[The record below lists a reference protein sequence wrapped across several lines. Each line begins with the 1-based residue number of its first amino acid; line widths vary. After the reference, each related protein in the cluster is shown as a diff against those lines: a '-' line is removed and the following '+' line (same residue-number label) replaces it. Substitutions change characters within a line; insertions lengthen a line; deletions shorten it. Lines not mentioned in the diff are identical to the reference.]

1 MKISVE
7 FFRRI
12 AAAAGQE
19 TLPRFRRYGDISNKL
34 EGGFDPVTEADRE
47 AEQAIRALIRAE
59 HPGHGI
65 LGEEFGSENLSSDHV
80 WVIDPV
86 DGTRSFISGIPLWGT
101 LVGLTEKGDAV
112 AGMMA
117 QPFIGELFYA
127 TGGEAWYEGPQGA
140 GAGKRQRLSTRKTTS
155 LAEATL
161 CTTTPALFQG
171 DRRTAYDRLEKAV
184 RLPRYGTDCYA
195 YAMLAAGNVD
205 LVVEVG
211 LQPYDIVA
219 LIPII
224 EAAGGMVT
232 EWNGGRAEDGGGIVA
247 AATPELHAAA
257 MAVLHAGR
265 DDPAG

>member
-1 MKISVE
+1 MLNVSAE
-7 FFRRI
+7 FFRRV
-12 AAAAGQE
+12 AAAAAAE
-19 TLPRFRRYGDISNKL
+19 TLPRFRQSGDVTNKIT
-34 EGGFDPVTEADRE
+34 GGFDPVTEADRE

-65 LGEEFGSENLSSDHV
+65 LGEEFGSENATSDHV
-80 WVIDPV
+80 WVIDPI

-101 LVGLTEKGDAV
+101 LVGLTHKGNSV

-127 TGGEAWYEGPQGA
+127 SGGEAWYEGPA
-140 GAGKRQRLSTRKTTS
+140 GAGRRRLSTRKTSS
-155 LAEATL
+155 LDQATL
-161 CTTTPALFQG
+161 CTTTPAMFQG
-171 DRRTAYDRLEKAV
+171 DRREAYDRLERAV

-195 YAMLAAGNVD
+195 YAMLAAGNID

-211 LQPYDIVA
+211 LQPYDVMA

-224 EAAGGMVT
+224 EAAGGMIT
-232 EWNGGRAEDGGGIVA
+232 EWSGGPAEEGGGIVA

-257 MAVLHAGR
+257 MEALHAGR
-265 DDPAG
+265 SDAVG